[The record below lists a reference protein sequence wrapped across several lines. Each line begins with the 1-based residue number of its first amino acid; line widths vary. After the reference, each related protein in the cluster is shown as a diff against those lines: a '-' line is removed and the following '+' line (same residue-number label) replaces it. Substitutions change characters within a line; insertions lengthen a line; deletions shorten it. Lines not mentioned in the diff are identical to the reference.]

1 MCNPTSRASALVPT
15 GRSPGLSLQA
25 PVANRLV
32 FSRTNCKIVR
42 MSHFYRELHDREL
55 LLQGEQILRE
65 IDRRKML
72 EVVLLSDDEEHQETR
87 DLVFPRRLA
96 SITIE
101 KGKLVL
107 SVERSF
113 FRPF

>member
-1 MCNPTSRASALVPT
+1 MRSA
-15 GRSPGLSLQA
+15 A
-25 PVANRLV
+25 AVANAFV
-32 FSRTNCKIVR
+32 FSRTDCKIVR

-65 IDRRKML
+65 IERRKML
-72 EVVLLSDDEEHQETR
+72 EVLLLSDDEERQETR
-87 DLVFPRRLA
+87 DVVFPRRLA

-101 KGKLVL
+101 NGKLML

>member
-1 MCNPTSRASALVPT
+1 M
-15 GRSPGLSLQA
+15 
-25 PVANRLV
+25 
-32 FSRTNCKIVR
+32 R

-65 IDRRKML
+65 IDRRKLL
-72 EVVLLSDDEEHQETR
+72 EVRLLSDDEEHQNTR
-87 DLVFPRRLA
+87 DVVFPRRLD
-96 SITIE
+96 SIEIE
-101 KGKLVL
+101 KGKLTL

>member
-1 MCNPTSRASALVPT
+1 
-15 GRSPGLSLQA
+15 
-25 PVANRLV
+25 
-32 FSRTNCKIVR
+32 
-42 MSHFYRELHDREL
+42 
-55 LLQGEQILRE
+55 
-65 IDRRKML
+65 ML